1 MFYTENFIAKNR
13 AKIRVILGQCNVP
26 ERIFFFQ
33 SEWIDN
39 FYKQNGYLEYDTS
52 TRLGISDSKNYIK
65 RYFPQDE
72 LALLDTVAIGQSII
86 NQIGANIEDVI
97 ETNPLIDI
105 YRLLPSVF
113 APFIVSDEYLKI

>member
-1 MFYTENFIAKNR
+1 MEIMVFMYEQYISKS
-13 AKIRVILGQCNVP
+13 
-26 ERIFFFQ
+26 Q

-52 TRLGISDSKNYIK
+52 TRLGISDSKNYII
-65 RYFPQDE
+65 RYFSQDE
-72 LALLDTVAIGQSII
+72 LTLLDTVAIGPSII

-97 ETNPLIDI
+97 ARNPFIDI